1 MYDMSL
7 NEAISRCWAEVDLG
21 RLVLNYKNALKHL
34 KGNTQLICV
43 LKADAYGLGAPMVAK
58 RLYAEGARFFAVAS
72 FNEAEQIRRVLPNCE
87 TLVLGLMGEQQL
99 LKAIEE
105 GMLITMFSDR
115 YADAVIRA
123 AEKAGKRARVHMK
136 VETGLNRLGLEPEE
150 APEVIDKLARSG
162 QAEIEGLFTH
172 LALRN
177 KESDRD
183 QIDRLIFVRDAAKAL
198 GIEIPM
204 VHALDSIGMVR
215 YPEDHMDAVRTGAWL
230 YGVYPRRYAH
240 PEESQLAITV
250 KTRIAQL
257 HRVSAGECL
266 GYDETHPVSRDS
278 VVATLSA
285 GYIDGYPR
293 QNSKGEVEIC
303 GKRAPVV
310 GLVCMDQMMV
320 DVTDIPEAQEGG
332 EVILLGGGIGVD
344 EYAEW
349 ANLNRNESLAR
360 TGKRVPRVY
369 MEDGEVVD
377 IIEGLY

>member
-1 MYDMSL
+1 MNISFE
-7 NEAISRCWAEVDLG
+7 EATSRCWAEVDLG
-21 RLVLNYKNALKHL
+21 RLVLNYKNALNHL
-34 KGNTQLICV
+34 KGNTKLICV
-43 LKADAYGLGAPMVAK
+43 LKADAYGLGAPMTAK
-58 RLYAEGARFFAVAS
+58 RLWREGARIFAVAS
-72 FNEAEQIRRVLPNCE
+72 YNEAEQIRRELSSCE
-87 TLVLGLMGEQQL
+87 VLVLGLMGERQL
-99 LKAIEE
+99 VHAVEA
-105 GMLITMFSDR
+105 GMLITMFSGR
-115 YADAVIRA
+115 YAEAVIRA
-123 AEKAGKRARVHMK
+123 AKEAGKKARVHVK

-150 APEVIDKLARSG
+150 AGAVIKKLRDSGEV
-162 QAEIEGLFTH
+162 EIEGLFTH

-177 KESDRD
+177 RESDRD
-183 QIDRLIFVRDAAKAL
+183 QIDRLIFVRDAAKEM
-198 GIEIPM
+198 GIDIPM

-278 VVATLSA
+278 IVATLSA

-320 DVTDIPEAQEGG
+320 DVTDIPEAQEGD
-332 EVILLGGGIGVD
+332 EVILLGGSIGVD
-344 EYAEW
+344 EYADW

-369 MEDGEVVD
+369 MENGEVVEV
-377 IIEGLY
+377 IEGLY